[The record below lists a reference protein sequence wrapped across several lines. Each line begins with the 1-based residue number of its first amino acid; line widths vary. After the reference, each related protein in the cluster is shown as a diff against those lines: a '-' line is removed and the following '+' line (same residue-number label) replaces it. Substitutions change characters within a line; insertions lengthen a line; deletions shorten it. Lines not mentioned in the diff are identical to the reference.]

1 MVLTAY
7 FVLSPGTGLVCLRPA
22 ALNSSC
28 YRTNISTCVL
38 RPNLFPQRTRS
49 FAETARRAQI
59 VDCAIDTIAEVGFA
73 KASVDQIAK
82 RAGVSKGV
90 ITYHFPNKEEIV
102 DAVIEKVVA
111 AGRTYMEPRIMA
123 ETSAAGRLRAY
134 IESDLE
140 FIDANRKPLIALVE
154 IAMSAR
160 RADGSLVIGPESL
173 AQRTASLE
181 ELLRA
186 GQRSGEFRRFNTRVM
201 ALTIIQAIDGVP
213 PLLAREPNLDVKL
226 HAKELATVFALATR
240 KQSS

>member
-1 MVLTAY
+1 M
-7 FVLSPGTGLVCLRPA
+7 
-22 ALNSSC
+22 
-28 YRTNISTCVL
+28 RTKASGVPSQN
-38 RPNLFPQRTRS
+38 QS

-59 VDCAIDTIAEVGFA
+59 VDCAIDTITEMGFA

-111 AGRTYMEPRIMA
+111 TGRSYMVPRIMA

-140 FIDANRKPLIALVE
+140 FIDANRKALIALVE

-160 RADGSLVIGPESL
+160 RADGSLVIGPESH
-173 AQRTASLE
+173 AQRAAALE

-226 HAKELATVFALATR
+226 HAKEVATVFALATR
-240 KQSS
+240 KQTS

>member
-1 MVLTAY
+1 M
-7 FVLSPGTGLVCLRPA
+7 
-22 ALNSSC
+22 
-28 YRTNISTCVL
+28 RTNTKPV
-38 RPNLFPQRTRS
+38 PAENRS

-59 VDCAIDTIAEVGFA
+59 VDCAIETIAELGFA
-73 KASVDQIAK
+73 RASVDQIAK
-82 RAGVSKGV
+82 RADVSKGV
-90 ITYHFPNKEEIV
+90 ITYHFPNKEGIM

-111 AGRTYMEPRIMA
+111 AGRAYMAPRIMA

-140 FIDANRKPLIALVE
+140 FIDAHRKPLIALVE

-173 AQRTASLE
+173 TQRAANLE

-201 ALTIIQAIDGVP
+201 ALTIIQAIDAVP
-213 PLLAREPNLDVKL
+213 FLLAREPNLDVKL
-226 HAKELATVFALATR
+226 HTKELATAFAFATR
-240 KQSS
+240 RQPS

>member
-1 MVLTAY
+1 MRTK
-7 FVLSPGTGLVCLRPA
+7 SKPA
-22 ALNSSC
+22 LPENPS
-28 YRTNISTCVL
+28 V
-38 RPNLFPQRTRS
+38 
-49 FAETARRAQI
+49 AETARRAQI
-59 VDCAIDTIAEVGFA
+59 VDCAIDTIAELGFA
-73 KASVDQIAK
+73 QASVDQIA
-82 RAGVSKGV
+82 RRVGVSKGV

-102 DAVIEKVVA
+102 DAVVAKVTA
-111 AGRTYMEPRIMA
+111 AGRAYMEPRIMA

-160 RADGSLVIGPESL
+160 RADGRLVIGAEML
-173 AQRTASLE
+173 AERVASLE

-186 GQRSGEFRRFNTRVM
+186 GQRANEFRRFNTRVM

-213 PLLAREPNLDVKL
+213 PLLTREPNLDVRL

-240 KQSS
+240 RQSA

>member
-1 MVLTAY
+1 MRARARSV
-7 FVLSPGTGLVCLRPA
+7 PA
-22 ALNSSC
+22 ES
-28 YRTNISTCVL
+28 
-38 RPNLFPQRTRS
+38 RS
-49 FAETARRAQI
+49 FTETARRVQI

-73 KASVDQIAK
+73 KASVDRIAR

-102 DAVIEKVVA
+102 DAIVEKVVA
-111 AGRTYMEPRIMA
+111 AGRAYMEPRILA

-134 IESDLE
+134 IESNLD
-140 FIDANRKPLIALVE
+140 FIDAHRKQLIALVE

-160 RADGSLVIGPESL
+160 RADDSLVIGPESL
-173 AQRTASLE
+173 ARRAASLE

-213 PLLAREPNLDVKL
+213 PLLAREPDLDVKL

>member
-1 MVLTAY
+1 M
-7 FVLSPGTGLVCLRPA
+7 
-22 ALNSSC
+22 
-28 YRTNISTCVL
+28 
-38 RPNLFPQRTRS
+38 
-49 FAETARRAQI
+49 
-59 VDCAIDTIAEVGFA
+59 GFA

-111 AGRTYMEPRIMA
+111 AGRSYMVPRIMA

-140 FIDANRKPLIALVE
+140 FIDANRKALIALVE

-160 RADGSLVIGPESL
+160 RADGSLVIGPESH
-173 AQRTASLE
+173 AQRAAALE

-226 HAKELATVFALATR
+226 HAKEVATVFALATR
-240 KQSS
+240 KQTS